1 MGASTSNAQL
11 GSIWQ
16 SHMECEKVIRSIQLE
31 SRQCTTVSIL
41 GPPKT
46 FHTLTPMKKLQERG
60 FNIN

>member
-41 GPPKT
+41 GPPQDISHLDTNEEIAGK
-46 FHTLTPMKKLQERG
+46 R
-60 FNIN
+60 I